1 MPSRTRQAPQPAQ
14 GQDAPVKRGRGRP
27 EKPFDE
33 LSDDGRRK
41 RLQKLGAKGQ
51 TLKAVPPAPPAPK
64 PEDPED
70 DTLPPMAIREE
81 LGVEEFMR
89 RVMLGLI
96 NPTARQ
102 MAAARALAAMQPKPP
117 AGASGAGGADLGKK
131 EQQAGAAQV
140 VAGGSKYNPVAPPT
154 RLRIA

>member
-1 MPSRTRQAPQPAQ
+1 M
-14 GQDAPVKRGRGRP
+14 KRGRGRP
-27 EKPFDE
+27 EKPFEE

-51 TLKAVPPAPPAPK
+51 PLKAVPPAPPAPK
-64 PEDPED
+64 PEEPED
-70 DTLPPMAIREE
+70 DSLPPMAIGEE
-81 LGVEEFMR
+81 LSVEEFMR

-117 AGASGAGGADLGKK
+117 SGGAGVGGADLGKK
-131 EQQAGAAQV
+131 EQRAGAAQV
-140 VAGGSKYNPVAPPT
+140 VAGGSKYNPEPPPS
-154 RLRIA
+154 RLRAV